1 MAVDREAQLVR
12 KFVEFSKLLNVYL
25 NHFPH
30 ERYALSNRIRNAAYD
45 VPTT

>member
-25 NHFPH
+25 NHFP
-30 ERYALSNRIRNAAYD
+30 ATNATPSRIASET
-45 VPTT
+45 PPMTSTT